1 MLNRVLNSL
10 VSDAKPERHA
20 PVQDQ
25 TAEGQAVLVKSE
37 PVTISGAFKSRSQ
50 ACAER
55 NPSGQ
60 AETVTS

>member
-37 PVTISGAFKSRSQ
+37 PVTISGDFKQPAASLCRTESIG
-50 ACAER
+50 
-55 NPSGQ
+55 PG
-60 AETVTS
+60 

>member
-25 TAEGQAVLVKSE
+25 TTEGQAVLVKSE
-37 PVTISGAFKSRSQ
+37 PVTISGDFRSRPQSLCRTKSIG
-50 ACAER
+50 
-55 NPSGQ
+55 PG
-60 AETVTS
+60 